1 MAARQTIR
9 IINRTTQPPAA
20 MAAANPL
27 TAATVA
33 FAAAAIAWA
42 AARIVCTAA
51 LATCCAR
58 RIACT
63 DALAACPIC
72 FAAACAVLIP
82 LAPCLTPLMERLAV
96 FTDSA
101 GFPLMAL
108 AAVVFVRIFP
118 GIAAMLLTV

>member
-63 DALAACPIC
+63 DALAACRVR
-72 FAAACAVLIP
+72 FATVCAILML
-82 LAPCLTPLMERLAV
+82 LAPCLTPLIERLAV
-96 FTDSA
+96 FTA
-101 GFPLMAL
+101 FVGLPLTAL
-108 AAVVFVRIFP
+108 TAVGLMRIFS
-118 GIAAMLLTV
+118 GAEVNRAAS